1 MGEEEFPFFFSHGRE
16 VGHKS
21 RNKRKDTQKQALD
34 KVAERR
40 PEAMMRHIGSE
51 PDCLGLIPALPLEL
65 FICKASLFPTVKEGK
80 RFVILENHLDLMHP

>member
-1 MGEEEFPFFFSHGRE
+1 
-16 VGHKS
+16 
-21 RNKRKDTQKQALD
+21 
-34 KVAERR
+34 
-40 PEAMMRHIGSE
+40 MMRHIGSE